1 MRYQGVGIIHW
12 CSYSPVLRDWLSNS
26 WRSWS
31 SNSVRRELGAGTIP
45 RWVLYMAKVMGR
57 KTLTRQIRRGFKTSD
72 LYNGKSE
79 SATARDEGSQ
89 LRRGLN

>member
-1 MRYQGVGIIHW
+1 MDRREAKTSVKEEAERAFNARGKMLADIHW

-45 RWVLYMAKVMGR
+45 R
-57 KTLTRQIRRGFKTSD
+57 
-72 LYNGKSE
+72 
-79 SATARDEGSQ
+79 
-89 LRRGLN
+89 